1 MQWISTT
8 KFDLLFVILKLLL
21 LVMHPIM
28 DVQSMDSLPHPH
40 PFANFLLL
48 LTPLA
53 QISFSPQPSAVTIIK
68 DSAIIFAKKTLCTCL
83 PKLCLLIRLLFLM
96 RNGS

>member
-1 MQWISTT
+1 MQWISTA
-8 KFDLLFVILKLLL
+8 KFDLLFVILKLVL

-40 PFANFLLL
+40 PFANFLLS

-83 PKLCLLIRLLFLM
+83 PKLFLCENSNLSN
-96 RNGS
+96 RGL